1 MAKNFYAN
9 SHPGARKEVKRLI
22 EGVNGGD
29 RLAAV
34 MLQERLGTVDGM
46 FAFADITNRV
56 FQNRYA
62 EAPAIWNK
70 FASRSVVSDFREVQY
85 YSFNED
91 LSNFKTADKGV
102 VRAPGTL
109 PKVAEGEKYQA
120 FSLGIEQALGFKPEK
135 HGAQIGL
142 TWEAFV
148 NDPWNTVP
156 RIPSILTR
164 IAAKTVDAKALGAL
178 FTAADAQ
185 PHVAAM
191 TVDNSPIGIATTAN
205 APLSF
210 DALSNAWAQLKNK
223 KDVRGNAV
231 TVESNYVL
239 VVSPGLVPKA
249 EAILAQNVLVRRTG
263 VDANNYTE
271 SSVVPTF
278 GAIEVVEAPLL
289 SFFAGNETT
298 WILAPAGGGTSLGD
312 PAVLVTFL
320 AGEES
325 PEIRVS
331 GLAGYTPNGNALP
344 FTSGSFDTDTFDLRV
359 RHVTGAGSVNPLP
372 LLLSDGTGTA

>member
-1 MAKNFYAN
+1 M
-9 SHPGARKEVKRLI
+9 
-22 EGVNGGD
+22 
-29 RLAAV
+29 AAV
-34 MLQERLGTVDGM
+34 MLQERMGTVDGM
-46 FAFADITNRV
+46 FAFADVTNQV
-56 FQNRYA
+56 FQQKYA
-62 EAPAIWNK
+62 EAQPISQR
-70 FASRSVVSDFREVQY
+70 FASRSTVSDFREVSY

-91 LSNFKTADKGV
+91 LSTFKAADKGV
-102 VRAPGTL
+102 LRAPGTL

-120 FSLGIEQALGFKPEK
+120 FALGIEQALGFKPEK
-135 HGAQIGL
+135 HGAVTGL

-156 RIPSILTR
+156 RIPGILTR
-164 IAAKTVDAKALGAL
+164 IASRTVDAKALGAL

-185 PHVAAM
+185 PHVAAV
-191 TVDNSPIGIATTAN
+191 TADASPIGVATPVN
-205 APLSF
+205 A
-210 DALSNAWAQLKNK
+210 ALTFESLTNAWAQLKNK
-223 KDVRGNAV
+223 KDADGNSV
-231 TVESNYVL
+231 TVESSYVL

-249 EAILAQNVLVRRTG
+249 ESILAQNLIVRQQGT
-263 VDANNYTE
+263 ATNFTQTQT
-271 SSVVPTF
+271 VPTF
-278 GAIEVVEAPLL
+278 GNIEIVEAPLL
-289 SFFAGNETT
+289 SWFAGNDTT

-320 AGEES
+320 AGEET

-372 LLLSDGTGTA
+372 LLLSDGTGA

>member
-9 SHPGARKEVKRLI
+9 SHPGARKEVTKLI

-46 FAFADITNRV
+46 FAFADITNQV

-62 EAPAIWNK
+62 EAPAIWTK
-70 FASRSVVSDFREVQY
+70 FASRSVVSDFREVSY

-91 LSNFKTADKGV
+91 LSNFKAADKGV

-109 PKVAEGEKYQA
+109 PKVAEGETYQA

-135 HGAQIGL
+135 HGAQVGL

-156 RIPSILTR
+156 RIPGILTR

-178 FTAADAQ
+178 VTAANTQ
-185 PHVAAM
+185 PVLAAA
-191 TVDNSPIGIATTAN
+191 TTATSPIGIATPIN

-210 DALSNAWAQLKNK
+210 DALSNAWAQLKGK

-231 TVESNYVL
+231 TLESSYVL
-239 VVSPGLVPKA
+239 LVSPGLAPRA
-249 EAILAQNVLVRRTG
+249 QQILAQNFLVRRTG

-271 SSVVPTF
+271 TNVGSTF
-278 GAIEVVEAPLL
+278 GNIEVVEAPLL
-289 SFFAGNETT
+289 SFFTGNDTS

-320 AGEES
+320 AGEET

-372 LLLSDGTGTA
+372 LLLSKGTGVA

>member
-9 SHPGARKEVKRLI
+9 SHPKAREEIKRLI
-22 EGVNGGD
+22 EGVNAGD
-29 RLAAV
+29 RIAAV
-34 MLQERLGTVDGM
+34 MLQERMGTVDGM

-56 FQNRYA
+56 FQDRYA
-62 EAPAIWNK
+62 ESPVIWQK
-70 FASRSVVSDFREVQY
+70 FASRSVVSDFREVSY

-91 LSNFKTADKGV
+91 LSTFKAADKGV
-102 VRAPGTL
+102 TRAPGTL

-120 FSLGIEQALGFKPEK
+120 FALGIETALGFKPEK
-135 HGAQIGL
+135 HGAITGL

-156 RIPSILTR
+156 RIPGILTR
-164 IAAKTVDAKALGAL
+164 IAARTVDAKALGAL
-178 FTAADAQ
+178 YTAANAQ

-191 TVDNSPIGIATTAN
+191 TSANSPIGIATPVN
-205 APLSF
+205 APLTF
-210 DALSNAWAQLKNK
+210 DALTNAWAQLKGK
-223 KDVRGNAV
+223 KDSRGNAV
-231 TVESNYVL
+231 TLESSYVL
-239 VVSPGLVPKA
+239 VVSPALVPKA
-249 EAILAQNVLVRRTG
+249 QAILAQNLLVRRTG

-271 SSVVPTF
+271 TQLVPGF
-278 GAIEVVEAPLL
+278 GAIEIVEAPLL
-289 SFFAGNETT
+289 SFFAGNDTT
-298 WILAPAGGGTSLGD
+298 WILAPAGGGTALGD

-320 AGEES
+320 AGEEE

-372 LLLSDGTGTA
+372 LILSNGTGV

>member
-9 SHPGARKEVKRLI
+9 SHPAARKEIKRLI

-34 MLQERLGTVDGM
+34 MLTERMGTVDGM

-56 FQNRYA
+56 FQDRYA
-62 EAPAIWNK
+62 EAPAIWTK

-91 LSNFKTADKGV
+91 LSNFKAADKGV
-102 VRAPGTL
+102 TRAPGTL

-120 FSLGIEQALGFKPEK
+120 FALGVEQALGFKPEK

-178 FTAADAQ
+178 YTAANAQ

-191 TVDNSPIGIATTAN
+191 TAANSPISIATPVN
-205 APLSF
+205 APLTFES
-210 DALSNAWAQLKNK
+210 LTNAWAQLKNK
-223 KDVRGNAV
+223 KDVRNNAV
-231 TVESNYVL
+231 VQTGGYVL
-239 VVSPGLVPKA
+239 VVSPGLRPKA
-249 EAILAQNVLVRRTG
+249 DAILAQNLLVKRTG
-263 VDANNYTE
+263 VDANNFLET
-271 SSVVPTF
+271 SIVPTL
-278 GAIEVVEAPLL
+278 GNIEVVEAPLL
-289 SFFAGNETT
+289 SFFAGNDTT
-298 WILAPAGGGTSLGD
+298 WILAPAGGGTDLGD

-320 AGEES
+320 AGEET

-331 GLAGYTPNGNALP
+331 GLAGYTPNGNSLP

-372 LLLSDGTGTA
+372 LILSNGTGV

>member
-9 SHPGARKEVKRLI
+9 SHPGARKEIQRLI

-34 MLQERLGTVDGM
+34 MLQERMGTVDGM
-46 FAFADITNRV
+46 FAFADITNQV

-62 EAPAIWNK
+62 EAPAVWTK
-70 FASRSVVSDFREVQY
+70 FAARSTVSDFREVNY

-91 LSNFKTADKGV
+91 LSTFKAADKGV
-102 VRAPGTL
+102 TRAPGTL

-135 HGAQIGL
+135 HGAITGL

-156 RIPSILTR
+156 RIPAILTR

-178 FTAADAQ
+178 VTAAGAQ
-185 PHVAAM
+185 PKLAA
-191 TVDNSPIGIATTAN
+191 VSAAASPIGIATLAN
-205 APLSF
+205 N
-210 DALSNAWAQLKNK
+210 ALTYEALTNAWAQLKSK
-223 KDVRGNAV
+223 KDVRGNSV
-231 TVESNYVL
+231 VQSGNYVL
-239 VVSPGLVPKA
+239 VVSPGLKPKA
-249 EAILAQNVLVRRTG
+249 DAILAQNLLVKRTG
-263 VDANNYTE
+263 VDANNFLETQ
-271 SSVVPTF
+271 SVPTF
-278 GAIEVVEAPLL
+278 GNLEVVEAPLL
-289 SFFAGNETT
+289 SFFTGNDTT
-298 WILAPAGGGTSLGD
+298 WILAPAGGQTDLGD

-320 AGEES
+320 AGEEN

-372 LLLSDGTGTA
+372 LLMSDGDNVV

>member
-9 SHPGARKEVKRLI
+9 SHPGARKEIKRLI
-22 EGVNGGD
+22 EGVNAGD

-34 MLQERLGTVDGM
+34 MLTERMGTVDGM

-91 LSNFKTADKGV
+91 LSTFKAADKGV

-120 FSLGIEQALGFKPEK
+120 FSLGVEQALGFKPEK
-135 HGAQIGL
+135 HGAITGL
-142 TWEAFV
+142 TWEAFI

-156 RIPSILTR
+156 RIPSILTK
-164 IAAKTVDAKALGAL
+164 IAMKTVDAKALGAL
-178 FTAADAQ
+178 VTAADAQ
-185 PHVAAM
+185 PHLAAV
-191 TVDNSPIGIATTAN
+191 TAANSPIGIATPVN
-205 APLSF
+205 APLTF
-210 DALSNAWAQLKNK
+210 DSLSNAWAQLKGK
-223 KDVRGNAV
+223 KDSRGNSV
-231 TVESNYVL
+231 TVESSYVL
-239 VVSPGLVPKA
+239 VVSPGLAPKA
-249 EAILAQNVLVRRTG
+249 EQILAQNILVRRTG
-263 VDANNYTE
+263 VDANNFLETQTA
-271 SSVVPTF
+271 PTF
-278 GAIEVVEAPLL
+278 GSIEVVEAPLL
-289 SFFAGNETT
+289 PFFTGNETT

-320 AGEES
+320 AGEET

>member
-9 SHPGARKEVKRLI
+9 SHPGARAEVVKLI

-29 RLAAV
+29 RMAAV

-46 FAFADITNRV
+46 FAFADITNQV
-56 FQNRYA
+56 FQARYA
-62 EAPAIWNK
+62 EAPAIWQR
-70 FASRSVVSDFREVQY
+70 FASRSVVSDFREVSY

-91 LSNFKTADKGV
+91 LSNFKAADKGV

-135 HGAQIGL
+135 HGAQVGL

-156 RIPSILTR
+156 RIPGILTS
-164 IAAKTVDAKALGAL
+164 IAARTVDAKALGAL
-178 FTAADAQ
+178 FAAADAQ
-185 PHVAAM
+185 PHLAAA
-191 TVDNSPIGIATTAN
+191 TTATSPIGVATTIN
-205 APLSF
+205 APLSYE
-210 DALSNAWAQLKNK
+210 ALSNAWAQLKAK
-223 KDVRGNAV
+223 KDVRGNSVVLENA
-231 TVESNYVL
+231 YVL
-239 VVSPGLVPKA
+239 VVAPGLVPRA
-249 EAILAQNVLVRRTG
+249 ELILSQNNLVRRIG
-263 VDANNYTE
+263 VDANNYTDVNVG
-271 SSVVPTF
+271 STF
-278 GAIEVVEAPLL
+278 GNISVVEAPLL
-289 SFFAGNETT
+289 SFFTGNDTT
-298 WILAPAGGGTSLGD
+298 WILAPAGGGTALGD

-320 AGEES
+320 AGEET

-331 GLAGYTPNGNALP
+331 GLAGYTPNGQALP

>member
-9 SHPGARKEVKRLI
+9 SHPGARKEIARLI

-34 MLQERLGTVDGM
+34 MLQERMGTVDGM
-46 FAFADITNRV
+46 FAFADITNQV
-56 FQNRYA
+56 FQRKYA
-62 EAPAIWNK
+62 EAPSIWQR
-70 FASRSVVSDFREVQY
+70 FAARSVVSDFREVSY

-91 LSNFKTADKGV
+91 LSTFKAADKGV
-102 VRAPGTL
+102 TRAPGTL

-135 HGAQIGL
+135 HGAVTGL

-156 RIPSILTR
+156 RIPQILTR
-164 IAAKTVDAKALGAL
+164 IASRTVDAKALGAL
-178 FTAADAQ
+178 VTAADAQ
-185 PHVAAM
+185 PHLAAV
-191 TVDNSPIGIATTAN
+191 TAANSPIGIATVAD
-205 APLSF
+205 APLTF
-210 DALSNAWAQLKNK
+210 DSLTNAWAQLKNK
-223 KDVRGNAV
+223 KDANGNSV
-231 TVESNYVL
+231 TLESRYVL
-239 VVSPGLVPKA
+239 VVSPGLAPKA

-263 VDANNYTE
+263 VDSNNFLETQ
-271 SSVVPTF
+271 SVPTF
-278 GAIEVVEAPLL
+278 GNIEVVEAPLL
-289 SFFAGNETT
+289 SFFTGNETS
-298 WILAPAGGGTSLGD
+298 WILAPAGGNTSLGD

-320 AGEES
+320 AGEEE

-344 FTSGSFDTDTFDLRV
+344 FTSGSFDTDTFDLRI

-372 LLLSDGTGTA
+372 LIMSDGDGS

>member
-9 SHPGARKEVKRLI
+9 SHPKARAEIVKLI

-29 RLAAV
+29 RMAAV
-34 MLQERLGTVDGM
+34 MLTERMGTVDGM
-46 FAFADITNRV
+46 FAFADITNQV
-56 FQNRYA
+56 FQQKYA
-62 EAPAIWNK
+62 EADPIWQK
-70 FASRSVVSDFREVQY
+70 FASRSTVSDFREVSY

-91 LSNFKTADKGV
+91 LSTFKPADKGV
-102 VRAPGTL
+102 TRAPGTL

-135 HGAQIGL
+135 HGAVTGL

-156 RIPSILTR
+156 RIPGILTR
-164 IAAKTVDAKALGAL
+164 IASRTVDAKALGAL
-178 FTAADAQ
+178 FTAANAQ
-185 PHVAAM
+185 PHLAAV
-191 TVDNSPIGIATTAN
+191 TAPNSPIGIATPVN
-205 APLSF
+205 APLTF
-210 DALSNAWAQLKNK
+210 DALTNAWAQLKGK
-223 KDVRGNAV
+223 KDANGNSV
-231 TVESNYVL
+231 TLESSYVL
-239 VVSPGLVPKA
+239 IVSPGLRPKA
-249 EAILAQNVLVRRTG
+249 DAILAQNLLVRRTG

-271 SSVVPTF
+271 TNSVPTF
-278 GAIEVVEAPLL
+278 GNIEVVEAPLL

-298 WILAPAGGGTSLGD
+298 WILAPSGGGTALGD

-320 AGEES
+320 AGEET

-344 FTSGSFDTDTFDLRV
+344 FTSGSFDTDTFDLRI

-372 LLLSDGTGTA
+372 LLLSSGTGS